1 MKILFQGLL
10 FLWLLSACS
19 SSRPTTASGSESSSG
34 DTPSIA
40 YEQLDTLVV
49 TPNRSVESE
58 AVSVSQFDPANYRSS
73 ETQRHDLLHT
83 RLELEFNWEKEEV
96 AGKATL
102 RLKPFFY
109 PASELVLDAKGF
121 TFNRVSLAGQKDTL
135 PYSYD
140 GTKLIISLGRE
151 YLREE
156 EFSVYIDYTARPSAS
171 GGSAA
176 ITSDKGL
183 FFINPR
189 GEEPGKPRQIW
200 TQGETE
206 HNSRWFPTIDKPN
219 ERCTQEML
227 VTVDTSMVTLSNGLL
242 ISSTMLPGGKRTDHW
257 RQDIPHAPY
266 LFMLAVGDFA
276 VVKDNWRGIQ
286 LGYYVEP
293 AYEKD
298 AKAIF
303 PYTPDMLSFF
313 SDILGVPY
321 PWQKYSQVVVRDYVS
336 GAMEN
341 TTAVIFGDF
350 IQRHERELIDV
361 LTNEK
366 IVAHEMMHHWFGDYV
381 TCESWSN
388 LPLNEG
394 FANYSE
400 YLWLEHKYGRDAAGY
415 HLLEE
420 WAGYFSQARSDKH
433 PLIDFTYNDKEDMF
447 DAHSYNKGGAVLH
460 MLRNY
465 VGDEAFFAS
474 LNLYL
479 SRNALSAVEVHD
491 LRLAFEDVTGEDL
504 NWFFNQWFLYEG
516 HPKLEVSYDYDAER
530 KEVIVFV
537 QQSQSGANVPA
548 VFWLPVAVDVYMP
561 DGSRERHKVWVKE
574 REQTLRIP
582 SSIKP
587 ALVIFDADHV
597 LLAERADEKEAAE
610 YIFQFKN
617 APHLFER
624 IEAVSVIDFYPE
636 LTELLPMA
644 LRDTFH
650 AIRQAGLSYLSE
662 DLQNSGLVEQVRN
675 MAKADPHAEV
685 RAMAIGKLAE
695 WKDAEAV
702 RIAVEA
708 METAKPYA
716 VISAALQAVA
726 ELDPKEGV
734 TAAQK
739 LEDEKSEDITLAIGS
754 IYADG
759 DDVGRLAFFAS
770 KLEAVDGYG
779 ALSFYGD
786 YQRLLA
792 KGSVGEMKSGAEK
805 LATIAKNM
813 KQSPWRRISAG
824 KAIVDMQAACTDMAL
839 GSADAARAGV
849 LRETANWLKDLFNQ
863 IEAAETDEQILQL
876 YKQF

>member
-10 FLWLLSACS
+10 FLGLLSACG
-19 SSRPTTASGSESSSG
+19 SSRPASTSDNKSKSG
-34 DTPSIA
+34 GTPAVA

-49 TPNRSVESE
+49 TPDREDEAEMATASSVD
-58 AVSVSQFDPANYRSS
+58 FTNYRSS

-83 RLELEFNWEKEEV
+83 RLELAFDWEKEEV
-96 AGKATL
+96 LGIAVLK
-102 RLKPFFY
+102 LKPFFY
-109 PASELVLDAKGF
+109 PTSVLVLDAKGF
-121 TFNRVSLAGQKDTL
+121 TFNKVSLVGQKDTL
-135 PYSYD
+135 AYTYD
-140 GTKLIISLGRE
+140 GSKLTISLGRE
-151 YLREE
+151 YSRSEE
-156 EFSVYIDYTARPSAS
+156 YSVYIDYVAKPSAS

-227 VTVDTSMVTLSNGLL
+227 VTVDSSMVTLSNGLL
-242 ISSTMLPGGKRTDHW
+242 VSSTILPGGKRKDYW

-276 VVKDNWRGIQ
+276 VVNDSWRGIQ

-361 LTNEK
+361 LVNEK

-388 LPLNEG
+388 LTLNEG

-400 YLWLEHKYGRDAAGY
+400 YLWLEHKYGRDAASY

-420 WAGYFSQARSDKH
+420 WAGYFSQARNNTH
-433 PLIDFTYNDKEDMF
+433 PLIDFTYDDKEDMF

-474 LNLYL
+474 LKLYL

-504 NWFFNQWFLYEG
+504 NWFFNQWFLSEG
-516 HPKLEVSYDYDAER
+516 HPKLEVSYDYDAQG
-530 KEVIVFV
+530 KEVIVSV
-537 QQSQSGANVPA
+537 LQSQSGTNVPA
-548 VFWLPVAVDVYMP
+548 AFWLPVAVDVYMT
-561 DGSRERHKVWVKE
+561 DGVRQRHNIWVKE
-574 REQTLRIP
+574 REQTLRLP
-582 SSIKP
+582 ASAKP

-597 LLAERADEKEAAE
+597 LLAERAEEKEAAE

-624 IEAVSVIDFYPE
+624 IEAVSVMDFYPA
-636 LTELLPMA
+636 LTELLPLA
-644 LRDTFH
+644 LTDTFH
-650 AIRQAGLSYLSE
+650 AIRQAGLSYLSD
-662 DLQNSGLVEQVRN
+662 DLQDTALAELVRN
-675 MAKADPHAEV
+675 MAKADPHSEV
-685 RAMAIGKLAE
+685 RGMAIGKLAS
-695 WKDAEAV
+695 WKDTAAV

-726 ELDPKEGV
+726 ELDPAAGV
-734 TAAQK
+734 AAAQK
-739 LEDEKSEDITLAIGS
+739 LESENSEDIILAIGS

-759 DDVGRLAFFAS
+759 DDLSRLGFFTA
-770 KLEAVDGYG
+770 KLNEVDGYG
-779 ALSFYGD
+779 ALSFYSD
-786 YQRLLA
+786 YQRLLMR
-792 KGSVGEMKSGAEK
+792 GSVEEMKDGAEK
-805 LATIAKNM
+805 LGAIAKNM

-824 KAIVDMQAACTDMAL
+824 KAIVDMQAACTDMAIE
-839 GSADAARAGV
+839 STDATKVAA

-863 IEAAETDEQILQL
+863 IKETETDEQILEL
-876 YKQF
+876 YKRF

>member
-1 MKILFQGLL
+1 MKIFFPGLL
-10 FLWLLSACS
+10 FLGLLSACS
-19 SSRPTTASGSESSSG
+19 SSRQTITGGSEGRPGDASSV
-34 DTPSIA
+34 A
-40 YEQLDTLVV
+40 YEQLDTLVI
-49 TPNRSVESE
+49 TSDRTGEDDMQ
-58 AVSVSQFDPANYRSS
+58 VSSSFNPANYRYS
-73 ETQRHDLLHT
+73 ESQKHDLLHT
-83 RLELEFNWEKEEV
+83 RLELAFNWEREEV
-96 AGKATL
+96 MGKATL
-102 RLKPFFY
+102 RLRPFFY
-109 PASELVLDAKGF
+109 PVSDLVLDAKGF
-121 TFNRVSLAGQKDTL
+121 ILNRVSLADQTDTL
-135 PYSYD
+135 TYTYD
-140 GTKLIISLGRE
+140 GSKLTISLGRE
-151 YLREE
+151 YSREE
-156 EFSVYIDYTARPSAS
+156 EYTVFIDYVARPSAS

-189 GEEPGKPRQIW
+189 GEEAGKPRQIW

-206 HNSRWFPTIDKPN
+206 HNSRWFPAIDKPN

-227 VTVDTSMVTLSNGLL
+227 VTVDTNMVTLSNGLL
-242 ISSTMLPGGKRTDHW
+242 VSSTMLPDGKRTDYW

-276 VVKDNWRGIQ
+276 VVKENWRGIQ

-298 AKAIF
+298 VKAIF
-303 PYTPDMLSFF
+303 PYTPEMLSFF
-313 SDILGVPY
+313 SEILGVPY

-361 LTNEK
+361 LVNEK

-388 LPLNEG
+388 LTLNEG

-400 YLWLEHKYGRDAAGY
+400 YLWLEHKYGRDAASY

-420 WAGYFSQARSDKH
+420 WAGYFSQARNTTH
-433 PLIDFTYNDKEDMF
+433 PLIDFTYDDKEDMF

-465 VGDEAFFAS
+465 VGDAAFFAS

-479 SRNALSAVEVHD
+479 TRNALSAVEIHD

-504 NWFFNQWFLYEG
+504 NWFFNQWFLSEG
-516 HPKLEVSYDYDAER
+516 HPKLDVSHDYDTQR
-530 KEVIVFV
+530 KEVIVSV
-537 QQSQSGANVPA
+537 RQSQTGPNTPA
-548 VFWLPVAVDVYMP
+548 AFWLPVAVDVYMP
-561 DGSRERHKVWVKE
+561 DGSRDRHKVWVKE

-582 SSIKP
+582 SPVKP

-610 YIFQFKN
+610 YLFQFTN
-617 APHLFER
+617 TSHLFER
-624 IEAVSVIDFYPE
+624 MEAVSVIDYYPE
-636 LTELLPMA
+636 LTELLPLA

-650 AIRQAGLSYLSE
+650 AIRQAGISYLSE
-662 DLQNSGLVEQVRN
+662 DLQNASLVELVRN
-675 MAKADPHAEV
+675 MAKTDPHTEV

-695 WKDAEAV
+695 WKDEEAV

-708 METAKPYA
+708 METARPYA

-726 ELDPKEGV
+726 EMDPKAGIM
-734 TAAQK
+734 AAQK
-739 LEDEKSEDITLAIGS
+739 LEDENSEDIILAIGS

-759 DDVGRLAFFAS
+759 DDLS
-770 KLEAVDGYG
+770 KLKFFSTKLEEVDGYG
-779 ALSFYGD
+779 ALSFYVD
-786 YQRLLA
+786 YQRILV
-792 KGSVGEMKSGAEK
+792 KGSVEEMKEGAGK
-805 LATIAKNM
+805 LAAIAKNM

-839 GSADAARAGV
+839 QSADAAKASV

-863 IEAAETDEQILQL
+863 IKSAETDEQILEL

>member
-1 MKILFQGLL
+1 MKILLQGLL
-10 FLWLLSACS
+10 FLGLLSACG
-19 SSRPTTASGSESSSG
+19 SSRPTTTGGSESRPGNAS
-34 DTPSIA
+34 PIA

-49 TPNRSVESE
+49 TPDGPGEDEKE
-58 AVSVSQFDPANYRSS
+58 AASLFDPVGYRSS
-73 ETQRHDLLHT
+73 ETQKHDLLHT
-83 RLELEFNWEKEEV
+83 RLELAFDWEKEEV

-109 PASELVLDAKGF
+109 SASDLVLDAKGF
-121 TFNRVSLAGQKDTL
+121 IFHRVSLAGRQDTL
-135 PYSYD
+135 AYTYD
-140 GTKLIISLGRE
+140 GNKLTISLDRE
-151 YLREE
+151 YTREE
-156 EFSVYIDYTARPSAS
+156 EYVVFIDYTARPSAS

-227 VTVDTSMVTLSNGLL
+227 VMVDTSMVTLSNGLL
-242 ISSTMLPGGKRTDHW
+242 VSSTLLPGGKRTDYW

-276 VVKDNWRGIQ
+276 VVKDSWRGIQ

-293 AYEKD
+293 AYEND

-321 PWQKYSQVVVRDYVS
+321 PWQKYSQIVVRDYVS

-341 TTAVIFGDF
+341 TTAAIFGDF
-350 IQRHERELIDV
+350 IQRHERELVDV

-388 LPLNEG
+388 LALNEG

-400 YLWLEHKYGRDAAGY
+400 YLWLEHKYGRDAASY

-420 WAGYFSQARSDKH
+420 WAGYFSQARNTTH
-433 PLIDFTYNDKEDMF
+433 PLIDFTYDDKEDMF

-465 VGDEAFFAS
+465 VGDAAFFAS
-474 LNLYL
+474 LKLYL
-479 SRNALSAVEVHD
+479 TRNALSAVEVHD

-504 NWFFNQWFLYEG
+504 NWFFNQWFLSDG
-516 HPKLEVSYDYDAER
+516 HPKLDVSYDYDSQR
-530 KEVIVFV
+530 KEIIVSV
-537 QQSQSGANVPA
+537 EQSQTGSNIPA

-561 DGSRERHKVWVKE
+561 DGLRERHKVWVKE
-574 REQTLRIP
+574 REQVLRLP
-582 SSIKP
+582 APVKP

-624 IEAVSVIDFYPE
+624 IEAISVIDFYPE
-636 LTELLPMA
+636 LTELLPLA
-644 LRDTFH
+644 LRDTFY

-662 DLQNSGLVEQVRN
+662 DLQNPDLVEPVRN
-675 MAKADPHAEV
+675 MAKMDPHSEV
-685 RAMAIGKLAE
+685 RSMAIEKLAE
-695 WKDAEAV
+695 WKDEEAV

-708 METAKPYA
+708 METARPYS

-726 ELDPKEGV
+726 ELDPKAGIA
-734 TAAQK
+734 AAQK
-739 LEDEKSEDITLAIGS
+739 LEGENSEDIILSIGS

-759 DDVGRLAFFAS
+759 DDMNRLAFFAA
-770 KLEAVDGYG
+770 KLEEVDGYG
-779 ALSFYGD
+779 ALSFYVD
-786 YQRLLA
+786 YQRLLV
-792 KGSVGEMKSGAEK
+792 KGSMDEMKGGAEK
-805 LATIAKNM
+805 LAAIAKNM

-839 GSADAARAGV
+839 ASANAAKAAV
-849 LRETANWLKDLFNQ
+849 LRETASWLRNLFNE
-863 IEAAETDEQILQL
+863 IKSAETDEQVLEL